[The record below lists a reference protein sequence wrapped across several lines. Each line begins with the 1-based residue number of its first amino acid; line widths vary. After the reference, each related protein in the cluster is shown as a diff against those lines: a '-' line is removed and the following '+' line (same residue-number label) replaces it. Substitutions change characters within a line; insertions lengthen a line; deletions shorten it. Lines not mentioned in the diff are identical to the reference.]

1 MGQLAEKK
9 TDVKWMARRLIG
21 IKTNAQSWPTKR
33 VGRIVLAWLML
44 AGTAAATADT
54 PRPNFV
60 PQPEVGI
67 TPHPPARDL
76 PLTVLTAR
84 DRGLYKQIFAYQDD
98 AKWGQADRLIKRL
111 NDPLLV
117 GHILRDRY
125 LHPNAYRS
133 SYTELADW
141 LATYYELPD
150 AYRVYRLAKKKQP
163 KRASAP
169 KRPRAVSVRSRIPDV
184 DAPDIYQSNAVRN
197 KHKAAQVRAIQR
209 KVTALVD
216 GGYVTRALDYLKQP
230 DVDRHLDAVETDQ
243 QRAKIAA
250 GYYHWGQID
259 QALDLAEQAAGR
271 SGQNVPL
278 AHWYAGLSW
287 WQKGNI
293 ERAAYHFEQ
302 VANSRSA
309 GPWTRAAGAYWAARA
324 SLILLR
330 SDNVV
335 TMLNIA
341 AAYPRTLYG
350 LLALRA
356 LGQDIVF
363 RWDLPKLSDKG
374 VSRLLGLPGVRR
386 AIALTELGMDDKAE
400 DEMAL
405 VYGRTSW
412 AWDRDLVALAV
423 ALDLPALQYRIG
435 RGAENYV
442 MLALESDER
451 ANVLPDD
458 LQIRFYDAALYPLP
472 RFTPAEGFAV
482 NPALVY
488 AFVRQES
495 RFRTEAKSGDGARG
509 LMQIMPQTASFIMKD
524 DSLSGTRSHLLNDP
538 SFNLEVGQTY
548 LGQLLGPRYYDGD
561 LFRMAAAYNGGP
573 GNLRKWSRRVNF
585 GEDPLLFIESLPSRQ
600 TRNFIERVMTNYW
613 IYRLRLGQD
622 TPSLDELVAGQWPQ
636 YEGYGR
642 GTTHGK
648 NPLRTANRN

>member
-1 MGQLAEKK
+1 MK
-9 TDVKWMARRLIG
+9 
-21 IKTNAQSWPTKR
+21 P
-33 VGRIVLAWLML
+33 L
-44 AGTAAATADT
+44 AGTLTGIAMRFDRPGLYRLAQTMLAVLLTVGASIALAST
-54 PRPNFV
+54 PRPNFK
-60 PQPEVGI
+60 PEIESGI
-67 TPHPPARDL
+67 TPARPARDL

-111 NDPLLV
+111 DDPLLV
-117 GHILRDRY
+117 GHVLRDRY

-141 LATYYELPD
+141 LRDYYDLPD
-150 AYRVYRLAKKKQP
+150 AYRIYRLAKKKQP
-163 KRASAP
+163 DRASPP
-169 KRPRAVSVRSRIPDV
+169 KRPRAVSLRARIPDV
-184 DAPDIYQSNAVRN
+184 DAPDIYRSRAVRDAA
-197 KHKAAQVRAIQR
+197 KAKQVGTIVRRISSM
-209 KVTALVD
+209 VD
-216 GGYVTRALDYLKQP
+216 GGYVTRALDYLKDP
-230 DVDRHLDAVETDQ
+230 DIDRYLDAVETDQ
-243 QRAKIAA
+243 QRSKIAA
-250 GYYHWGQID
+250 GYYHWGQVD
-259 QALDLAEQAAGR
+259 QALDLAEQAASR
-271 SGQNVPL
+271 SGAQVPL
-278 AHWYAGLSW
+278 GHWYAGLSW

-302 VANSRSA
+302 VALSPSA

-341 AAYPRTLYG
+341 AAYPRTMYG

-356 LGQDIVF
+356 LGKEIVF
-363 RWDLPKLSDKG
+363 RWDLPQLSDES
-374 VSRLLGLPGVRR
+374 VARLLGLPGVRR
-386 AIALTELGMDDKAE
+386 AIALVELGMDDRAE

-412 AWDRDLVALAV
+412 AWDEHLVALAV

-451 ANVLPDD
+451 ADMLPDD
-458 LQIRFYDAALYPLP
+458 LQIRFYDAALYPMP
-472 RFTPAEGFAV
+472 RFVPSSGFEV

-495 RFRTEAKSGDGARG
+495 RFRVEAKSGDGARG

-524 DSLSGTRSHLLNDP
+524 DSLSGQNSNRLNDP
-538 SFNLEVGQTY
+538 AYNLEVGQTY
-548 LGQLLGPRYYDGD
+548 LSQLLGSRYYDGD

-573 GNLRKWSRRVNF
+573 GNLRKWSKRVNF
-585 GEDPLLFIESLPSRQ
+585 GNDPLLFIESLPSRQ
-600 TRNFIERVMTNYW
+600 TRHFIERVMTNYW

-622 TPSLDELVAGQWPQ
+622 TPSLDQLVAGQWPQ
-636 YEGYGR
+636 YEGYGDDER
-642 GTTHGK
+642 RSSR
-648 NPLRTANRN
+648 LRTANRN

>member
-1 MGQLAEKK
+1 M
-9 TDVKWMARRLIG
+9 KWTAGTLTG
-21 IKTNAQSWPTKR
+21 LKGKAQKLPTKR
-33 VGRIVLAWLML
+33 FGRVALALGLLVGASVAIAE
-44 AGTAAATADT
+44 T
-54 PRPNFV
+54 PRPHFE
-60 PQPEVGI
+60 PEPETGI
-67 TPHPPARDL
+67 TPFPPARDL

-111 NDPLLV
+111 DDPLLV

-133 SYTELADW
+133 SYTELSDW
-141 LATYYELPD
+141 LIAYYDLPD
-150 AYRVYRLAKKKQP
+150 AYRIYRLAKKKQP
-163 KRASAP
+163 KRAAAP
-169 KRPRAVSVRSRIPDV
+169 KRPRAVSLRSRIPDV
-184 DAPDIYQSNAVRN
+184 DAPDIYRSRAIRN
-197 KHKAAQVRAIQR
+197 KEKAAQVRAIQNR
-209 KVTALVD
+209 ISALVD
-216 GGYVTRALDYLKQP
+216 GGYVTKALDYLKQP
-230 DVDRHLDAVETDQ
+230 DVDRYLDAVETDQ

-259 QALDLAEQAAGR
+259 QALDLSEQAAGR
-271 SGQNVPL
+271 SGQKVPL
-278 AHWYAGLSW
+278 GHWYAGLSW

-302 VANSRSA
+302 VAHSKSA

-363 RWDLPKLSDKG
+363 RWDLPRLTDKG

-386 AIALTELGMDDKAE
+386 AIALTELGMDDRAE

-412 AWDRDLVALAV
+412 AWDNDLVALAV

-451 ANVLPDD
+451 ADVLPDD
-458 LQIRFYDAALYPLP
+458 LQIRFYDGALYPLP
-472 RFTPAEGFAV
+472 RFKPTEGFDV

-495 RFRTEAKSGDGARG
+495 RFRTEARSGDGARG

-524 DSLSGTRSHLLNDP
+524 DSLSGNRSHLLNDP
-538 SFNLEVGQTY
+538 AFNLEVGQTY
-548 LGQLLGPRYYDGD
+548 LSQLLGPRYYDGD

-573 GNLRKWSRRVNF
+573 GNLRKWSRRVKF
-585 GEDPLLFIESLPSRQ
+585 GDDPLLFIESLPSRQ

-613 IYRLRLGQD
+613 IYRLRLEQD

-636 YEGYGR
+636 YEGYGSDR
-642 GTTHGK
+642 RRDKTRV
-648 NPLRTANRN
+648 RTANRN